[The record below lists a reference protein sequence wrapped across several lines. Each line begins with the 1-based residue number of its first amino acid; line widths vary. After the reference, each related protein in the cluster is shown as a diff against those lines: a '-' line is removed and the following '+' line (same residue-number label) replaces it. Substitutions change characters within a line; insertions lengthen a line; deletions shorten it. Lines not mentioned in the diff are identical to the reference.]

1 MSKRFPLLIT
11 LLIFVF
17 FGSSTQIKSS
27 EAKNSSVENA
37 LPNSTKFKEDKLLEW
52 MTFMKNESQRY
63 RDLDEVSKAVEV
75 LTRCIDGRWREPRSE
90 EEHEKLAWIYTNRAY
105 FYNNK
110 LGDYLSAKEDYL
122 SALNQFESCQPSEY
136 LVARYVYQPLGNIYT
151 RLGENEIA
159 ISMIEK
165 FKRACEKSGETAALM
180 SAYNDIG
187 RVFLNMDEYEQAVS
201 WVSIGIA
208 LDNSD
213 DFSLSLLYASKA
225 EAEEKSGKY
234 DESLLSAQK
243 CIQSVDK
250 FHRRTDPSDFRY
262 EMSEQYKITAV
273 VAKAKI
279 AEHRKEF
286 EQAQRLYGEALA
298 LSLNVYPKTHRSVAR
313 IHAGLGNS
321 YELMGQNIKAL
332 ECYQLSL
339 QSMVSTISA
348 NDFTVNPSKSEIYAD
363 VVFGEAF
370 IRKGIIAHNL
380 FKEKGGG
387 LWLKMSVDSYLKYFE
402 WVEIHRSEQ
411 FEFDI
416 KLKTAGE
423 IHRNGEIALAAL
435 FDLCDNDKYKNWIDT
450 AFVLMDQTK
459 AIVLAEERGFKDL
472 ANRNPEMR
480 SLLKE
485 QNALKFQRSIFK
497 SCIEKAEID
506 GDTKDLIR
514 LKTRL
519 TELDQRSQLLDH
531 EIRELFPSYRT
542 QASAKLEGK
551 VMARLENK
559 VRSANAGLLSFFI
572 GDDRVYIISG
582 TPGNFSFSTFERK
595 KLTDGVTNFLSELKS
610 PNVSNAKNYSRS
622 AKTLFDLIIGRKSS
636 ELGSNWVI
644 FPDGV
649 LNELPFEA
657 LVSDTSEGS
666 NSFKQMNYVLRD
678 HVIHYAPS
686 AFFYAH
692 EDLQLK
698 PGKSFLG
705 VAPVFKNSKGFDYL
719 PKSVEEFEEGSVRF
733 SGDVLT
739 EASATKARFFKSAAK
754 YDILHISTHA
764 GRNSGENNDAWMVF
778 SDVNSS
784 DHRMVATELLKLDLS
799 ARLVVL
805 NACETG
811 SGTVFKGEGP
821 MSLARGFL
829 DAGSQSTVTNLW
841 RVNHES
847 NALIMKSFYEH
858 LSETQSP
865 SQSLN
870 SAKLNYLSNGEIDD
884 ASAHPYYWSAAVLI
898 GTDVSVN
905 EPSSSIGQWVWIS
918 LGAVLALVLG
928 AFWFRKKRKTVVAN

>member
-1 MSKRFPLLIT
+1 MGKQLLLLILLLIT
-11 LLIFVF
+11 VF
-17 FGSSTQIKSS
+17 FGISTQVKKNESRD
-27 EAKNSSVENA
+27 AKQFVGHKNA
-37 LPNSTKFKEDKLLEW
+37 TKIKEDKLLEW
-52 MTFMKNESQRY
+52 MTYMKNESQRY

-90 EEHEKLAWIYTNRAY
+90 EEREKLAWIYTNRAY

-110 LGDYLSAKEDYL
+110 LGDYLAAKEDYL
-122 SALNQFESCQPSEY
+122 SALNQFESCKPSEY

-187 RVFLNMDEYEQAVS
+187 RVFLNMDEFEQAVS
-201 WVSIGIA
+201 WVSSGIA

-213 DFSLSLLYASKA
+213 NFSLSLLYASKA
-225 EAEEKSGKY
+225 EAEEKSGRY

-250 FHRRTDPSDFRY
+250 FHRSTDRSDFRY

-273 VAKAKI
+273 VVKAKI
-279 AEHRKEF
+279 AEHRNVLEL
-286 EQAQRLYGEALA
+286 AQQLYREALE
-298 LSLNVYPKTHRSVAR
+298 LSKNVYPKTHRSVAR

-348 NDFTVNPSKSEIYAD
+348 NDFSVNPSKSEIYAD

-387 LWLKMSVDSYLKYFE
+387 LWLKMSVESYLKYFE

-411 FEFDI
+411 FEFNT
-416 KLKTAGE
+416 KLKTASE
-423 IHRNGEIALAAL
+423 IHRNGEMALSAL
-435 FDLCDNDKYKNWIDT
+435 FDLAGVDKNRDWIDT
-450 AFVLMDQTK
+450 AFVIMDQTK

-472 ANRNPEMR
+472 ARRNPEMR

-497 SCIEKAEID
+497 SGIEKAEID
-506 GDTKDLIR
+506 GDSKEVQR

-519 TELDQRSQLLDH
+519 TQLDQRSQLLDR
-531 EIRELFPSYRT
+531 EIRALFPSYRT
-542 QASAKLEGK
+542 QGSAKLEAE
-551 VMARLENK
+551 VMARLKNK
-559 VRSANAGLLSFFI
+559 VKSANTSLLSYFI

-582 TPGNFSFSTFERK
+582 SLGDLSFSTFERER
-595 KLTDGVTNFLSELKS
+595 LTDGVTSFLSELKS
-610 PNVSNAKNYSRS
+610 PSVSNAASYSRA
-622 AKTLFDLIIGRKSS
+622 AKNLFDLIIGKRSVK
-636 ELGSNWVI
+636 LGSDWLI

-657 LVSDTSEGS
+657 LVSDTSKGS

-692 EDLQLK
+692 EDFQIK
-698 PGKSFLG
+698 PRKSFLG
-705 VAPVFKNSKGFDYL
+705 VAPVFKDSKAFNYL
-719 PKSVEEFEEGSVRF
+719 PKSVQEFEQGTTLY
-733 SGDVLT
+733 SGDVLV
-739 EASATKARFFKSAAK
+739 EAKATKKRFFCAAAN

-764 GRNSGENNDAWMVF
+764 GRNSGDNNDAWMVF
-778 SDVNSS
+778 SDVNSK
-784 DHRMVATELLKLDLS
+784 DHLMVAPELLKLELS

-821 MSLARGFL
+821 LSLARGFL
-829 DAGSQSTVTNLW
+829 DAGAQSTVTNLW
-841 RVNHES
+841 SVNHES
-847 NALIMKSFYEH
+847 NAEIMKSFYEY

-865 SQSLN
+865 SLSLS
-870 SAKLNYLSNGEIDD
+870 SAKLNYLSNGEIDE

-905 EPSSSIGQWVWIS
+905 EPSASIAHWILIS
-918 LGAVLALVLG
+918 LGVVLALVLG
-928 AFWFRKKRKTVVAN
+928 VVWYRKKRIA